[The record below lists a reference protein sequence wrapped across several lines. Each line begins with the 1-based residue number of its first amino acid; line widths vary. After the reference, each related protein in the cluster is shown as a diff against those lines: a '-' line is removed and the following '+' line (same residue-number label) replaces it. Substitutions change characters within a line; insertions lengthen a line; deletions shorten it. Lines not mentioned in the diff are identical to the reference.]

1 METPTDE
8 NRLGDLIED
17 IPELLNVMGK
27 PSHYIEPP
35 QHLEPESDPV
45 KLRALEVCDDYR
57 RLLRII
63 QLLLATRR
71 LDREDV
77 AEVVDVEEHLF

>member
-1 METPTDE
+1 MGDGDDE
-8 NRLGDLIED
+8 MRLGYPIKDT
-17 IPELLNVMGK
+17 PELLNVMGA
-27 PSHYIEPP
+27 PRAWIE
-35 QHLEPESDPV
+35 EGGYDAKDGRV
-45 KLRALEVCDDYR
+45 GDVYDDYD

>member
-1 METPTDE
+1 MEIENDE
-8 NRLGDLIED
+8 TRLGYPIKDT
-17 IPELLNVMGK
+17 PKLLNVMGA
-27 PSHYIEPP
+27 PRAWIEEEGYDAK
-35 QHLEPESDPV
+35 HGRVGD
-45 KLRALEVCDDYR
+45 VCDDYE
-57 RLLRII
+57 RLLRVI